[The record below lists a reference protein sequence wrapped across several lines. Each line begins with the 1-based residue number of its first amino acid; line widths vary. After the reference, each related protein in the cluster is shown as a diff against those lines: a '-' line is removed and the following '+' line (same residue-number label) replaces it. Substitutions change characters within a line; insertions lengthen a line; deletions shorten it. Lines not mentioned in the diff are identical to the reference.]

1 MVQDN
6 DALGVL
12 AYVFLSDLVEWHV
25 RDLFEDTRGDLEL
38 CGAQNHLWVVS
49 GWFLL
54 PFCPALFL
62 MTSSSSFGSTSWI
75 FWDALVGLGFAVLP
89 GPVGSEKLLDLGSSD
104 HLEDMV
110 CSGVQ
115 CMVWDSMV
123 SKECL

>member
-1 MVQDN
+1 MVQEH

-12 AYVFLSDLVEWHV
+12 AYVFLSDLSDLVEWHV

-62 MTSSSSFGSTSWI
+62 MTSSSSFGSTSWT
-75 FWDALVGLGFAVLP
+75 FGTLWLALALRSCQGRLARRDCWTWGRPIV
-89 GPVGSEKLLDLGSSD
+89 
-104 HLEDMV
+104 
-110 CSGVQ
+110 
-115 CMVWDSMV
+115 
-123 SKECL
+123 